1 MRYNKQYISDADRD
15 FKLAQNSLLLNIQ
28 RFGKLW
34 GVLNW
39 LKNAILRTS
48 YIPIYCL
55 TRFRFGGAVY
65 NFFNLIFFHFLMVY
79 VSVFLSQEE
88 LIEEN
93 SEALN
98 ALKSLPI
105 AHEINLSPL
114 EFLSLNPVSAI
125 FTWMIILI
133 ALLNMLHNQLL
144 PEEKKPNFFSR
155 GISLITLLKPKPKD
169 RPNSKTNVFSMSKV
183 STEVE
188 RAATKYDI
196 NGVNQR
202 ILEPFLF
209 GSIGALILL
218 GFKYE
223 LLGSLVV
230 PIGICLTVGA
240 ISLFLAEMRAD
251 THKARKR

>member
-1 MRYNKQYISDADRD
+1 MMYNKQYVSDADRD
-15 FKLAQNSLLLNIQ
+15 FEKARNSLLLNVQ

-39 LKNAILRTS
+39 LKNAVFRTS

-55 TRFRFGGAVY
+55 TRFRFGGSVY

-79 VSVFLSQEE
+79 ASVFINQEE

-93 SEALN
+93 SEIIN
-98 ALKSLPI
+98 VLKSFPI
-105 AHEINLSPL
+105 AIDVN
-114 EFLSLNPVSAI
+114 LNPMEFIAI
-125 FTWMIILI
+125 NPATALFTWIIVLI
-133 ALLNMLHNQLL
+133 ALFNMIINQLL

-155 GISLITLLKPKPKD
+155 GKSLITLLKSKPKAS
-169 RPNSKTNVFSMSKV
+169 PNSKSNVFSMNKV

-196 NGVNQR
+196 NGINQR